1 MKKVLI
7 KDDKGKEIEVDLV
20 KFINHITKFHKT
32 GTTIHDENGH
42 YFTVDDNFRK
52 RLKEML
58 EI

>member
-20 KFINHITKFHKT
+20 KFINHINKFHKT

-42 YFTVDDNFRK
+42 YFTVNDNFRK
-52 RLKEML
+52 KLKEML
-58 EI
+58 EL

>member
-20 KFINHITKFHKT
+20 KFINHINKFHKT
-32 GTTIHDENGH
+32 GTTIHDENGN
-42 YFTVDDNFRK
+42 YFTVNDNFRK